1 MEQGFVGDPQAAL
14 LCVPPPPPA
23 APCAH
28 ILGSGLGAP
37 ELLTERE
44 PEGALR

>member
-1 MEQGFVGDPQAAL
+1 MEQGFVGDPQTAV
-14 LCVPPPPPA
+14 LCVSPPPP

-44 PEGALR
+44 PDGALR